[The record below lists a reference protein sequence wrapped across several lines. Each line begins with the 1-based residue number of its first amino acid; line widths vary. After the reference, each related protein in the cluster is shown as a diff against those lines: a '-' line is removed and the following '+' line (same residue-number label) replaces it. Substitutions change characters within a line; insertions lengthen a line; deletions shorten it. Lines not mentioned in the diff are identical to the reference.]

1 MNNEEDPNQEDR
13 YLKTK
18 KSIIS
23 NFRAQ
28 RETERQY
35 LMTVDNLLGYWRS
48 ELEKSSHQ
56 DKERQDDLLKL
67 INTEKGTIKKINNDI
82 ERLDEIIDQTEKNLD
97 KIKGMVSSLRKE
109 R

>member
-1 MNNEEDPNQEDR
+1 MNNNENPSQEDR
-13 YLKTK
+13 YIQTK
-18 KSIIS
+18 RSIIS
-23 NFRAQ
+23 NFKAQ
-28 RETERQY
+28 RETEKQY

-56 DKERQDDLLKL
+56 DKKRQDELLKL

-82 ERLDEIIDQTEKNLD
+82 ERLDKMIDQTEKNLD
-97 KIKGMVSSLRKE
+97 KIKEMVSSLRKE